1 MTVQIPMNPTKPFPE
16 WSDWKGFDGEG
27 EVGHEYKGFLV
38 SSNGYMNLQLANTEE
53 FIDGACT
60 GYLGEGL
67 VSCNNFLYIRWV
79 TMIKSGQSDFNL
91 LFQSC

>member
-1 MTVQIPMNPTKPFPE
+1 MTVQIPMNPNPFLNGLTGKALMVKAKWAMSTRGS
-16 WSDWKGFDGEG
+16 WSP
-27 EVGHEYKGFLV
+27 VT
-38 SSNGYMNLQLANTEE
+38 GYMNLQLANTEE